1 MEITN
6 VKVTLV
12 DDPALKAIATLT
24 FDACFVVK
32 GIKVVLGERGL
43 FVAMPSRRLPDGTYQ
58 DVAHPINTE
67 FRSELQLAILDAYEK
82 APDES
87 EISEDFEE

>member
-24 FDACFVVK
+24 FDSCFVVK
-32 GIKVVLGERGL
+32 GIKVVLGDRGL

-58 DVAHPINTE
+58 DVAYPSTREMTDRLRTLVLEQYHAASGT
-67 FRSELQLAILDAYEK
+67 RVGS
-82 APDES
+82 
-87 EISEDFEE
+87 

>member
-12 DDPALKAIATLT
+12 DDPSLKAIVTLT

-32 GIKVVLGERGL
+32 GIKVVQGDRGL
-43 FVAMPSRRLPDGTYQ
+43 FVAMPSRKLPDSTYQ
-58 DVAHPINTE
+58 DVAYPSTRE
-67 FRSELQLAILDAYEK
+67 MAEKLRTMILDRYANAVGAQVRY
-82 APDES
+82 
-87 EISEDFEE
+87 